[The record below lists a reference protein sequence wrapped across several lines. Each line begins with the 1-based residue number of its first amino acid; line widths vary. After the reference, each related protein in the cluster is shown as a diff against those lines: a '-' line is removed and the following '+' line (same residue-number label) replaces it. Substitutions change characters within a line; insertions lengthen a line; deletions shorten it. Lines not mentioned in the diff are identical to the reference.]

1 MAFSI
6 SAGVGFIALFGVAV
20 LNGIVLIT
28 EFNRLKKEG
37 EEDPDERIRKGTS
50 NRLRPVL
57 MTATVASL
65 GFFPMAMS
73 THAGAEVQRP
83 LATVVIG
90 GLLTATLLTL
100 LVLPAL
106 YKQFAIKPKS
116 GKKGG
121 IAATGLIILFLALPG
136 YAQPPKGQS
145 ITVNDAIKQ
154 ALNNNASLRSAQ
166 YQTQA
171 SKANIGTAFD
181 LPKTQV
187 TYDYGRI
194 NSSNIDDRIAATQNF
209 ALPSY
214 YHNQEKYLNAESGL
228 TALQEESL
236 RNQLAYQVRDV
247 YLQMATSL
255 AKLKLLNDQDSVYS
269 AVIKLEQLRFNMG
282 ETSSLNLTSAQAK
295 AGMLKNQRRMMETE
309 IGALQSRLQVL
320 MATSSPYLP
329 VDQAPPVWQD
339 IFTPDSAIA
348 LQNPEVQQVQQQVS
362 IYDWRTKVNRSKGLP
377 ELSVGYNNQ
386 TFAGPDIN
394 NQSVILNR
402 SNRYSSYML
411 GVNIPLFTRQYKA
424 ATKYAILQKKSAEFA
439 FTEKKSEWTAQWQ
452 QGYQRYNQQLQ
463 ALSYYESSALKQADE
478 LVRTATLSFNSG
490 GISYLEWANLYNQS
504 VQLRTDRLDAL
515 LQLDQTINT
524 LWYYQAQTEKP

>member
-1 MAFSI
+1 
-6 SAGVGFIALFGVAV
+6 
-20 LNGIVLIT
+20 
-28 EFNRLKKEG
+28 
-37 EEDPDERIRKGTS
+37 
-50 NRLRPVL
+50 
-57 MTATVASL
+57 
-65 GFFPMAMS
+65 
-73 THAGAEVQRP
+73 
-83 LATVVIG
+83 
-90 GLLTATLLTL
+90 
-100 LVLPAL
+100 
-106 YKQFAIKPKS
+106 
-116 GKKGG
+116 
-121 IAATGLIILFLALPG
+121 
-136 YAQPPKGQS
+136 
-145 ITVNDAIKQ
+145 
-154 ALNNNASLRSAQ
+154 
-166 YQTQA
+166 
-171 SKANIGTAFD
+171 
-181 LPKTQV
+181 
-187 TYDYGRI
+187 
-194 NSSNIDDRIAATQNF
+194 
-209 ALPSY
+209 
-214 YHNQEKYLNAESGL
+214 
-228 TALQEESL
+228 
-236 RNQLAYQVRDV
+236 
-247 YLQMATSL
+247 
-255 AKLKLLNDQDSVYS
+255 
-269 AVIKLEQLRFNMG
+269 MG